1 MTTDEIYRQLG
12 YERISLDM
20 TTEIDGA
27 THHGIDGVY
36 YNPNGH
42 PPYIIAEAK
51 YGGSRLSYLKGGTKQ
66 MDSNWIGSRLE
77 KAVGEEHY
85 DLIRK
90 AKKTGDVQA
99 QLVKIQK
106 NGNIVINNL
115 DAEANIIK
123 PQQKEEVMIRDK
135 HKDQAYFERRLNRLQ
150 KRLRE
155 DVEMTNEI
163 SEKYLLLHYQDLVLD
178 NEELVKLSYSIGASK
193 EEIFPYYQGVLSNL
207 KLIASEGVPF
217 DLAVNIFSL
226 GVLYSE
232 RKEEF
237 LDDLKAIYEQMDHT
251 DGLIEYFMVYLF
263 HDKIVP
269 FHSILEYQNM
279 IEDTYES
286 VAKAQGFWYYSHSD
300 EPWYGTHKYDNRGY
314 DGYWSFDT
322 AATCKIKGIYDERLK
337 DLEYFPYDLLV
348 QEN

>member
-1 MTTDEIYRQLG
+1 ML
-12 YERISLDM
+12 
-20 TTEIDGA
+20 
-27 THHGIDGVY
+27 
-36 YNPNGH
+36 
-42 PPYIIAEAK
+42 
-51 YGGSRLSYLKGGTKQ
+51 
-66 MDSNWIGSRLE
+66 
-77 KAVGEEHY
+77 
-85 DLIRK
+85 
-90 AKKTGDVQA
+90 
-99 QLVKIQK
+99 
-106 NGNIVINNL
+106 
-115 DAEANIIK
+115 
-123 PQQKEEVMIRDK
+123 RDK
-135 HKDQAYFERRLNRLQ
+135 HKDQSYFEKRLNRVQVRLKRKASKSKEIQ
-150 KRLRE
+150 KDFLE
-155 DVEMTNEI
+155 V
-163 SEKYLLLHYQDLVLD
+163 HYQFLVQF

-193 EEIFPYYQGVLSNL
+193 EEIFPYYQGILSHLNVV
-207 KLIASEGVPF
+207 ASEGVPF
-217 DLAVNIFSL
+217 YRAVDVFAL

-251 DGLIEYFMVYLF
+251 DGLIEYYMVYLF

-348 QEN
+348 QGE